1 MYDKKEKKNLVRTN
15 SEKKKKGRKTTK
27 KKSSNFF
34 GALKKFLFRK
44 TNKQTRK
51 HNNLFSILTVIT
63 SYGFFR

>member
-1 MYDKKEKKNLVRTN
+1 MTKRKKKHSQNEFG
-15 SEKKKKGRKTTK
+15 KKKKGRKTTK

-34 GALKKFLFRK
+34 GALKKFLFSK

-51 HNNLFSILTVIT
+51 YNNLFSILTVIT

>member
-1 MYDKKEKKNLVRTN
+1 MYDKKEKKHSQN
-15 SEKKKKGRKTTK
+15 EFGKKKKGRKTTK
-27 KKSSNFF
+27 NPQIF
-34 GALKKFLFRK
+34 GALKIPFSK

>member
-1 MYDKKEKKNLVRTN
+1 MTKRKKKHSQND
-15 SEKKKKGRKTTK
+15 SGKKKGKKTTK

-34 GALKKFLFRK
+34 GALKKFLFSK